1 MILTKDGQVVDLSN
15 ENHINAFL
23 SSGWVEAQTSAPS
36 QKAEDEVVEVTPE
49 PKPEPKK
56 KAETK
61 KPVTKKKQ
69 EK

>member
-1 MILTKDGQVVDLSN
+1 MILTKDGQVMDLRN

-23 SSGWVEAQTSAPS
+23 SSGWVEVKAPAPS
-36 QKAEDEVVEVTPE
+36 PKAKEEVVEVTPE

-61 KPVTKKKQ
+61 KPVAKKKQ

>member
-1 MILTKDGQVVDLSN
+1 MKLTKNEQVVDLSN

-23 SSGWVEAQTSAPS
+23 SSGWVEVKTSAPS
-36 QKAEDEVVEVTPE
+36 LKTEEVAEIT
-49 PKPEPKK
+49 PEPKK

>member
-1 MILTKDGQVVDLSN
+1 MKLTKNEQVVDLSN

-23 SSGWVEAQTSAPS
+23 SSGWVEVKASAPS
-36 QKAEDEVVEVTPE
+36 QKIDEVDEVMEIT
-49 PKPEPKK
+49 PEPKK

>member
-1 MILTKDGQVVDLSN
+1 MKLTKNEQVVDLSN

-23 SSGWVEAQTSAPS
+23 SSGWVEVKTSAPS
-36 QKAEDEVVEVTPE
+36 LKAEEVVEVT
-49 PKPEPKK
+49 PEPKK